1 MARATRRAESLLSA
15 ASGREEGVVR
25 TASAGWAPVAMPF
38 VYAFVYTHRGGRPVG
53 FDWDEANTAHIARH
67 GVRPE
72 EALTDPRRLVLRI
85 RSQRGEERWA
95 ALGATEAGRILFAVF
110 TRRRGRVRAITAR
123 DATPEE
129 KRRYRKRGK

>member
-1 MARATRRAESLLSA
+1 ME
-15 ASGREEGVVR
+15 
-25 TASAGWAPVAMPF
+25 
-38 VYAFVYTHRGGRPVG
+38 

-72 EALTDPRRLVLRI
+72 EALANPRRLVLRI

-110 TRRRGRVRAITAR
+110 TRRRGRARAIAAR
-123 DATPEE
+123 DATLGE
-129 KRRYRKRGK
+129 KRRYPKRGK

>member
-1 MARATRRAESLLSA
+1 ME
-15 ASGREEGVVR
+15 
-25 TASAGWAPVAMPF
+25 
-38 VYAFVYTHRGGRPVG
+38 

-72 EALTDPRRLVLRI
+72 EAEEALTDPRRVVLKT

-95 ALGATEAGRILFAVF
+95 VLGATEGGRVLFAVF
-110 TRRRGRVRAITAR
+110 TQGRGRVRVITAR
-123 DATPEE
+123 DATFEE

>member
-1 MARATRRAESLLSA
+1 MVRAAPARWVPAVMA
-15 ASGREEGVVR
+15 
-25 TASAGWAPVAMPF
+25 PP
-38 VYAFVYTHRGGRPVG
+38 VYALVYTWDGSRPVE

-72 EALTDPRRLVLRI
+72 EAEEALTDPRRLVLRI
-85 RSQRGEERWA
+85 RSQAGEERWA
-95 ALGATEAGRILFAVF
+95 ALGTTEAGRILFVVF
-110 TRRRGRVRAITAR
+110 TRRRGRVRVITAR

>member
-1 MARATRRAESLLSA
+1 MRAAPARW
-15 ASGREEGVVR
+15 V
-25 TASAGWAPVAMPF
+25 
-38 VYAFVYTHRGGRPVG
+38 RPVMAPSCTWDG
-53 FDWDEANTAHIARH
+53 SRPVEFDWD
-67 GVRPE
+67 E
-72 EALTDPRRLVLRI
+72 EALTDPRRLVFRI

-95 ALGATEAGRILFAVF
+95 ALGATEAGRILFVVF

>member
-1 MARATRRAESLLSA
+1 VRAAPARWVPAVMA
-15 ASGREEGVVR
+15 
-25 TASAGWAPVAMPF
+25 PP
-38 VYAFVYTHRGGRPVG
+38 VYALVYTWDGSRPVE

-67 GVRPE
+67 GVRPEEAE

-95 ALGATEAGRILFAVF
+95 ALGTTEAGRILFVVF

>member
-1 MARATRRAESLLSA
+1 VE
-15 ASGREEGVVR
+15 
-25 TASAGWAPVAMPF
+25 
-38 VYAFVYTHRGGRPVG
+38 
-53 FDWDEANTAHIARH
+53 FDWDEADTAHIARH

-72 EALTDPRRLVLRI
+72 EALANPRRLVLRI

-95 ALGATEAGRILFAVF
+95 ALGATEAGRILFVVF

>member
-1 MARATRRAESLLSA
+1 
-15 ASGREEGVVR
+15 
-25 TASAGWAPVAMPF
+25 
-38 VYAFVYTHRGGRPVG
+38 VYALVYTWDGYRPVE
-53 FDWDEANTAHIARH
+53 FDWDEANTTHIARH
-67 GVRPE
+67 GVRPEEAE

-110 TRRRGRVRAITAR
+110 TRRRGRVRVIAAR
-123 DATPEE
+123 DATLGE

>member
-1 MARATRRAESLLSA
+1 VEL
-15 ASGREEGVVR
+15 
-25 TASAGWAPVAMPF
+25 
-38 VYAFVYTHRGGRPVG
+38 
-53 FDWDEANTAHIARH
+53 DWEEANTAHIARH

-72 EALTDPRRLVLRI
+72 EALANPRRLVLRI

-95 ALGATEAGRILFAVF
+95 ALGAAEAGQILFLVF

>member
-1 MARATRRAESLLSA
+1 MA
-15 ASGREEGVVR
+15 
-25 TASAGWAPVAMPF
+25 PP
-38 VYAFVYTHRGGRPVG
+38 VYALVYTWDGSRPVE

-95 ALGATEAGRILFAVF
+95 ALGATEAGRILFVVF

-129 KRRYRKRGK
+129 KRQYRKRGK